1 MEQHNGMQASGFTL
15 IELMIV
21 LVIIGIL
28 TTVAIPAYTQYVT
41 KSRRASA
48 QACLASHATWMER
61 YGATHMTYI
70 LTGTLPVLDCA
81 SAANTGSHYTYEL
94 TNATDSTY
102 TVSAAPT
109 GHQATADARCGT
121 LSIDQT
127 GLRTASGNAGVTGCW
142 SR

>member
-1 MEQHNGMQASGFTL
+1 MQVSGFTL

-28 TTVAIPAYTQYVT
+28 TTVAIPAYSQYVT

-48 QACLASHATWMER
+48 QACLASYATWMER
-61 YGATHMTYI
+61 YSATHMTYNV
-70 LTGTLPVLDCA
+70 GATLPALDCA
-81 SAANTGSHYTYEL
+81 SAQNSGPYYTYTVANT
-94 TNATDSTY
+94 TDSTY
-102 TVSAAPT
+102 TVSATPT
-109 GHQATADARCGT
+109 GNQATADARCGT

-127 GLRTASGNAGVTGCW
+127 GLRAASGSAGVAGCW